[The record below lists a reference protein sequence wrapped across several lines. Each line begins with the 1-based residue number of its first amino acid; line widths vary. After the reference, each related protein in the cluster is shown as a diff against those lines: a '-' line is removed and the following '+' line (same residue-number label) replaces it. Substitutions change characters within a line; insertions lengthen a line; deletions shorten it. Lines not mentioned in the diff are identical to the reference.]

1 MAGIRSLLT
10 AVFLL
15 CTLPHFAQHH
25 TVMDETIRTL
35 QVSINDDRTLPPV
48 ITLGKNT
55 TLHIDWDQLSHTYHR
70 YTYHIQHCD
79 KNWEPSDEL
88 FESDWLSG
96 VNGLPVEDYRTSFN
110 TSQLYTHYHLAL
122 PNENTRVRLSGNY
135 KVEIREDDVPV
146 LEVQF
151 CAVEKTMPITVK
163 CSSNTDIDFQKNH
176 QQLTVGIN
184 YNGIRIIDVDE
195 QLYMRVIQNRH
206 WDERVEGVRP
216 NIRKSTGVEF
226 SHHRGLIFEAGNEF
240 HKFELLDVH
249 KPGMGIDFM
258 RWYDPWWHVTLEE
271 QHPGRAY
278 VYDEDLNGAFF
289 IRRNWDEDNDI
300 MAEYVIVHFI
310 LKTTPLYATGDVYVS
325 GQWSQG
331 EKSEEYRMEYDDA
344 LGVYEKAVLLKQGY
358 YSYEFIQ
365 SNGSTART
373 MGSFYQTEN
382 EYQILLYYREQG
394 GRYDRLVGYAL
405 VHS

>member
-1 MAGIRSLLT
+1 MARVRSLLT

-25 TVMDETIRTL
+25 TVLDETIRTL

-79 KNWEPSDEL
+79 KNWEPSNEL

-96 VNGLPVEDYRTSFN
+96 LNDLPVDNYRTSFN
-110 TSQLYTHYHLAL
+110 TSQLYTHYQLSI
-122 PNENTRVRLSGNY
+122 PNKDVQPRLSGNY
-135 KVEIREDDVPV
+135 KLEIREDDECVI
-146 LEVQF
+146 EVQF
-151 CAVEKTMPITVK
+151 CVVDKVMPISVG

-176 QQLTVGIN
+176 QQLTVGVN
-184 YNGIRIIDVDE
+184 YNGVRVVDVDE

-206 WDERVEGVRP
+206 WDERVEGIYP
-216 NIRKSTGVEF
+216 NIRKATGMEF

-249 KPGMGIDFM
+249 KPGLGIDYI
-258 RWYDPWWHVTLEE
+258 RWYDPWWHITLNEDR
-271 QHPGRAY
+271 PARAY
-278 VYDEDLNGAFF
+278 VSDEDQNGTFV

-300 MAEYVIVHFI
+300 MAEYVIVHFS
-310 LKTTPLYATGDVYVS
+310 LKTTPLTNSGDVYVS
-325 GQWSQG
+325 GQWTLG
-331 EKSEEYRMEYDDA
+331 EKSEEYRMDYNMD
-344 LGVYEKAVLLKQGY
+344 LGIYEKGILMKQGY
-358 YSYEFIQ
+358 YNYEYIQ
-365 SNGSTART
+365 SNGSTSRT